1 MQKPSKISYKLYEN
15 ERIHPV
21 FFHGQEV
28 YPLYIQLIHDR
39 KPIYFKSYF
48 FDLLSKE
55 KYIISGGAGDRHPNM
70 DEVISKEERLLNYL
84 TQPGLFSFDTL
95 KEDYV
100 RGSFDLLY
108 SMDADFKQYMIV
120 FFCDEGKPE
129 FARIVLGA
137 RSLITS
143 NGLLKA
149 FKGSLKPAL
158 YNKLIEC
165 ATYYAPPYLPLEA
178 FSKTLSNDSFSTLSL
193 YEWNDPAFQESFKD
207 FLQKKYLD
215 YAFKDVQQAVRKLI
229 KAVNL

>member
-1 MQKPSKISYKLYEN
+1 MKPVL
-15 ERIHPV
+15 
-21 FFHGQEV
+21 FHGQEV
-28 YPLYIQLIHDR
+28 FPLYLQLIHER
-39 KPIYFKSYF
+39 KPVYFKSYF
-48 FDLLSKE
+48 FDLLSNE
-55 KYIISGGAGDRHPNM
+55 KYIISGGAGDLHPNM

-108 SMDADFKQYMIV
+108 NMDLDFKEYMIV

-137 RSLITS
+137 KSLITS

-158 YNKLIEC
+158 YNKLIEH
-165 ATYYAPPYLPLEA
+165 AAYYAPPYLPLEA
-178 FSKTLSNDSFSTLSL
+178 FSKTLSKDAFSTLSL
-193 YEWNDPAFQESFKD
+193 YEWNDPGIQVSFKEL
-207 FLQKKYLD
+207 LQKGYPD
-215 YAFKDVQQAVRKLI
+215 YTLKDVQLAVRNWI
-229 KAVNL
+229 KAFNP

>member
-1 MQKPSKISYKLYEN
+1 MQKSSKISYKLYQN

-21 FFHGQEV
+21 SFHSQEV
-28 YPLYIQLIHDR
+28 HPLYIQLIYDR
-39 KPIYFKSYF
+39 KPVYFKSYF
-48 FDLLSKE
+48 FDLLSNE

-70 DEVISKEERLLNYL
+70 EELINKEERVLNYL

-95 KEDYV
+95 KKDYV

-108 SMDADFKQYMIV
+108 CMDVDFKEYMMV

-158 YNKLIEC
+158 YNKLIEH
-165 ATYYAPPYLPLEA
+165 AAYYAPPYLPLEA
-178 FSKTLSNDSFSTLSL
+178 FSKTLSNDAFSTLSL
-193 YEWNDPAFQESFKD
+193 YEWNDPAFQASFKD
-207 FLQKKYLD
+207 FLLKKYPA
-215 YAFKDVQQAVRKLI
+215 YTFKDVQL
-229 KAVNL
+229 AVNRMLKSVKA

>member
-1 MQKPSKISYKLYEN
+1 MQKPSKISYKLYQN

-21 FFHGQEV
+21 SFHSHEV
-28 YPLYIQLIHDR
+28 HPLYIQLIYDR
-39 KPIYFKSYF
+39 KPVYFKSYF
-48 FDLLSKE
+48 FDLLANE
-55 KYIISGGAGDRHPNM
+55 KYIISGGAGDRHPNI

-95 KEDYV
+95 KEDYL

-108 SMDADFKQYMIV
+108 CMDSDFKEYMMV

-129 FARIVLGA
+129 FARIVLGT

-158 YNKLIEC
+158 YNKLVEH

-178 FSKTLSNDSFSTLSL
+178 FSKTLSKDAFSTLSL
-193 YEWNDPAFQESFKD
+193 YEWNDPSIQVSFKE
-207 FLQKKYLD
+207 FLQKEYSD
-215 YAFKDVQQAVRKLI
+215 YTLKDVQQAVRKVI
-229 KAVNL
+229 KAANL